1 MADRT
6 VRVNLSANAAQFVA
20 GMRTAETSVQKF
32 ARSAVE
38 AKAPYE
44 TLRRTLDLTMTAAH
58 RLGNAGKDVGTHFAG
73 SVSGVERLGTALKGL
88 TTGTG
93 VTASIKQI
101 EKLATALR
109 GLGNHG
115 AASDL
120 AALATHLHGLGSVN
134 LTTVSSEL
142 RKLVNAINRV
152 DPASATQLRNI
163 VTALRAFS
171 MTNVTAAADS
181 LQALNRRLRTITAIP
196 VSDVHALANALR
208 ALGTAAG
215 GLGGAGAG
223 PALHAMR
230 LEINALQ
237 RALAQVR
244 TTAGAGGSG
253 SSGGLL
259 GNITGGGLAKL
270 AGMAGGA
277 LSFGAALKA
286 TIGITAN
293 FQTTMATLGVVTGQS
308 GASLDAA
315 RIKAKELGAD
325 STIAGASAAD
335 AATAMTE
342 LAKGGFNLADSMTA
356 AKATL
361 QLAAAAGVDA
371 ATAAGI
377 QANALNAFSLKAD
390 QATRVANLLANTA
403 NAATGD
409 IGDFALGMQQAG
421 QPAAALGLSIEDT
434 MTTLALFAKAGIKG
448 SDAGTS
454 LKSALL
460 ALETPTGKQITA
472 METLGLTVY
481 DSTGK
486 FVGMRKVSDELA
498 AARKRMTLEEYN
510 TTTALVFGS
519 DAVRAAGILAT
530 NGGEGFDKMGKS
542 IHDAGGVMEAS
553 EAKMSGISGAF
564 GNLQNQVENA
574 EISIG
579 EKLSPAI
586 IKATGLLAAAVPG
599 ISDVLTGGGVSG
611 LGSIGKKLGEIFVPL
626 ATGARDLAV
635 EIGPYLVS
643 FGQSLV
649 AGFKSWLEY
658 VTPIAKAIGGFL
670 STVADNGTVRNFGA
684 ALADVGKAIEA
695 VAKFLAPVG
704 GWIADAI
711 KWMSGLGPTVTT
723 AVTALGAMLL
733 LKGPLASLFSAT
745 LGAGFRT
752 ATSGFT
758 LLSRQISFLQS
769 QRGMSGLG
777 ATMTIIGSRAAGMG
791 KALLGAFGGGWGLL
805 ITGAITALTL
815 WAGANRDAAQKV
827 EEHKAAVA
835 ELQQTVDQVTGT
847 LTAASAIKI
856 GKDWQISGADK
867 QFQGIGHG
875 AGEAAAAIVKGGK
888 AVTDYRDKILSSAA
902 AQAFFAKS
910 NDNITNGGRA
920 LVNYAKA
927 AGVSID
933 DVRKA
938 ALTGGPALTDM
949 AKRLAVNG
957 VNVQD
962 VTDKMTKYQ
971 GSAAAAV
978 PALGTFNQAVADGG
992 DAAYNAHE
1000 QFVIATT
1007 SAAGLAKIDPSKLV
1021 NALEATAK
1029 KGGTVEDALK
1039 SINQGGK
1046 VDQMIGALG
1055 DAVFTGADGLHY
1067 MTQQAAMAAK
1077 ANTDVGDSTVP
1088 LATNFSELGDQVLG
1102 AVANLPLFGSGID
1115 SSIIEPLGTAERALA
1130 SFNPQLHFSID
1141 DKGVETWTTDAM
1153 IELDAYKQK
1162 VTDAQATTEIFF
1174 HQIQK
1179 LTGQDYGMQE
1189 RLDDDAAQIRQVAA
1203 AFREQASAAAD
1214 VEAKRAALKTAQAN
1228 VGKTEVVEKTDSKG
1242 NKYNET
1248 VAASDATTPADV
1260 AEAARAYQAAMD
1272 AKTASA
1278 ESFTKAQHTAVNAAL
1293 DVVSATTTQVAST
1306 KGYSAAVTA
1315 GIAEMKKQRQAY
1327 VDSYIAG
1334 AQSSMTDDEKAASLG
1349 RITAEAG
1356 KAATG
1361 LGLIAD
1367 KKTVEFLMEGDN
1379 TDAIAK
1385 AKEVQAEKAR
1395 VAKETKVRI
1404 TADTKVANQDIAAFG
1419 TDIKKFPKS
1428 IRTTFDAKVA
1438 DAKQL
1443 GRGLFE
1449 VYDKNAHKFVA
1460 QFLTKG
1466 EADAKVK
1473 AGEVLHGYDATT
1485 GDWTGQLVAKDAAS
1499 TIIGGVQGKL
1509 DGVTDKTVDLK
1520 VRLLG
1525 TSDEATV
1532 TNNLG
1537 TGIFGT
1543 AAKAATGGMIYGPG
1557 TGTSDSIPTYLSNGE
1572 FVVRASET
1580 AKHRPLLE
1588 RINSGAQSVAG
1599 YAKGGMVGGKIG
1611 GLNVNIGTEGN
1622 IDPALTGLK
1631 NVYAAADADVAKQ
1644 NALVDKQIAA
1654 AKAAAALY
1662 TAASGLLGN
1671 NDPTTYGWKS
1681 GAAADIVPY
1690 SFHGVAFPGGVAK
1703 GTSPIWD
1710 SLLTALEPTIPGG
1723 IRPGEDWGYE
1733 DRDNVNNPGKKS
1745 MHAFGLALDV
1755 NSSENPNLPG
1765 TVGSR
1770 GNGKYEIPDSAGALA
1785 KAHNMLWGGAW
1796 GDAMHFELHETPQQV
1811 MGGAASGALG
1821 AVSGL
1826 IGMLTGSGV
1835 ERWRPLALKVAAAK
1849 GYPAASVDVML
1860 RQMDRE
1866 SSGNPQ
1872 AINLD
1877 DSNARAGHPSK
1888 GLLQFID
1895 TTFADSADPGFGANI
1910 WDPESQ
1916 MRAWYN
1922 YLNARYGGWEAY
1934 THRPGDVYGA
1944 YRDGGQIS
1952 GPGTGRSDSIP
1963 AMVSN
1968 GEFIVNSAAT
1978 ARHLPLL
1985 QSINGYANGGVVGY
1999 ASGGAVAPS
2008 PRNLSGQTDVTYGDR
2023 RNTVQAALDQFGPV
2037 LQEAAQAVVDARNVL
2052 HDALNDQKTSYRE
2065 YIAASKDYAKALAE
2079 HQATLK
2085 DASAEEQKTRKKVA
2099 AEEKKRRDKYE
2110 ADEKKAIGN
2119 ADADWKAAK
2128 TPAEKKQI
2136 AATERDR
2143 RATAVKEE
2151 KDRRAEQAQSEAD
2164 RRADYAKNASEKGK
2178 QDAEQLAS
2186 ALAAKKAAKATL
2198 DASNTA
2204 AGAARNAAASTVRH
2218 SNALKDEQRA
2228 QARHQRQ
2235 LLVLSQQYD
2244 NLTPKL
2250 AAAND
2255 KLAQL
2260 KSDRASAASSTSSTV
2275 LGFDGGITGHND
2287 TRTTYATILKG
2298 QQYNLKQIDDF
2309 RRNLATLK
2317 AKGLGADAI
2326 SQIANAG
2333 VDGGGVTAAALAKAS
2348 KGQLKALNDLAAAQK
2363 RRADAAG
2370 NTTAGAMYDAGI
2382 ASAQGLVKGLNAK
2395 EKDIAAAMVRL
2406 AGIASAAFKNAL
2418 KIKSPSRVFHDHG
2431 MNIGKGVE
2439 GGVNASQP
2447 TVKAAIGNLVQV
2459 PTAPARIPVAS
2470 AANQPMQ
2477 IQVWLD
2483 GERIDARAQIVVNG
2497 ALVELKDSYRK
2508 AGTQS

>member
-1 MADRT
+1 VADRT

-44 TLRRTLDLTMTAAH
+44 TLRRTLDLTTTAAH

-142 RKLVNAINRV
+142 RKLVAAINRV

-171 MTNVTAAADS
+171 MTNVTTAADS
-181 LQALNRRLRTITAIP
+181 LRALNTRLRTITAIP
-196 VSDVHALANALR
+196 VSDIHALANALR

-599 ISDVLTGGGVSG
+599 ISDALTGGGTGG
-611 LGSIGKKLGEIFVPL
+611 LGSIGVKLGEIFTPL
-626 ATGARDLAV
+626 VTGARDLAV

-670 STVADNGTVRNFGA
+670 STIASNGTVKNFGA
-684 ALADVGKAIEA
+684 ALVDVGKAFEA
-695 VAKFLAPVG
+695 VARFLAPVG

-711 KWMSGLGPTVTT
+711 KWMGGLGPVVTT
-723 AVTALGAMLL
+723 AVTALGAMVL

-835 ELQQTVDQVTGT
+835 ELQQTVDQVTGA

-856 GKDWQISGADK
+856 GKDWQLSGADK

-875 AGEAAAAIVKGGK
+875 AGEAAAAVVQGGK
-888 AVTDYRDKILSSAA
+888 AVTDYRDKILATGAA
-902 AQAFFAKS
+902 VDWLAKRGDS
-910 NDNITNGGRA
+910 KTNGGA
-920 LVNYAKA
+920 GLIGYAKF
-927 AGVSID
+927 AGISID
-933 DVRKA
+933 AVRKA
-938 ALTGGPALTDM
+938 ALTGGPELDAM

-957 VNVQD
+957 VRVGD
-962 VTDKMTKYQ
+962 VADTMRKFQ
-971 GSAAAAV
+971 ASAVASV

-1046 VDQMIGALG
+1046 TDQMIGALG
-1055 DAVFTGADGLHY
+1055 DAVFTGANGLHY

-1141 DKGVETWTTDAM
+1141 DKGVETWTTDAQ

-1162 VTDAQATTEIFF
+1162 VTDAQTTTEIFF

-1189 RLDDDAAQIRQVAA
+1189 RLNDDAAQIRQVAA

-1306 KGYSAAVTA
+1306 KGYSAAVNA

-1361 LGLIAD
+1361 LGLIPD
-1367 KKTVEFLMEGDN
+1367 KKTVEFLMAGDN

-1428 IRTTFDAKVA
+1428 VRTTFDAKVA

-1710 SLLTALEPTIPGG
+1710 SLLSALEPTIPGG

-1811 MGGAASGALG
+1811 NGGGSSNTPGTGSGP
-1821 AVSGL
+1821 V
-1826 IGMLTGSGV
+1826 GSGV

-1922 YLNARYGGWEAY
+1922 YLAARYGGWEAY
-1934 THRPGDVYGA
+1934 THRGGDVYGA
-1944 YRDGGQIS
+1944 YATGGQVS

-1999 ASGGAVAPS
+1999 ANGGAVAPS
-2008 PRNLSGQTDVTYGDR
+2008 ARNLSGQTDVTYGDR

-2052 HDALNDQKTSYRE
+2052 HDALNDQKDSYRD
-2065 YIAASKDYAKALAE
+2065 YIAASKEYSKALAE
-2079 HQATLK
+2079 QQATVK
-2085 DASAEEQKTRKKVA
+2085 EASDEEKKTRKKVSD
-2099 AEEKKRRDKYE
+2099 EETKRRTKFND
-2110 ADEKKAIGN
+2110 DEKKAQSN
-2119 ADADWKAAK
+2119 ASADYAAAK
-2128 TPAEKKQI
+2128 TSAEKGQI
-2136 AATERDR
+2136 AKTEKERH
-2143 RATAVKEE
+2143 AAAVKEE
-2151 KDRRAEQAQSEAD
+2151 NERRKEQQADETERRAGV
-2164 RRADYAKNASEKGK
+2164 AKNASEQGK
-2178 QDAEQLAS
+2178 QAAEQLAS

-2204 AGAARNAAASTVRH
+2204 AGAARNAAASTIRH

-2235 LLVLSQQYD
+2235 LLVLSQEYD

-2250 AAAND
+2250 AAAKD

-2260 KSDRASAASSTSSTV
+2260 KSDRASAASSTSSTIN
-2275 LGFDGGITGHND
+2275 GFDGGITGHND

-2298 QQYNLKQIDDF
+2298 QQYDLKQVDSF
-2309 RRNLATLK
+2309 ARNLATLK

-2333 VDGGGVTAAALAKAS
+2333 VDGGGVTAGALAKAT
-2348 KGQLKALNDLAAAQK
+2348 KGQLKALNDLAALQK

-2382 ASAQGLVKGLNAK
+2382 RSAQGLVAGLNAK